1 METAVAYIRVSS
13 QKQVDGGSSLETQEK
28 QVRAYAEAKGYL
40 LSRIF
45 REEGESAKTDQRPV
59 LQEMLEHC
67 TKLDLTTNVVI
78 IPKIDRLA
86 RNVLDYTSLRVRL
99 SKLKIRLESIGEK
112 IEDSPVGRFT
122 ETLLASVAQFDN
134 EIRSER
140 SRGGMVEAVS
150 QGRWVWPAPYGY
162 RNVRVNGKG
171 TIEPNPDEAP
181 FVREAFHQL
190 ALGHQSAPIIWNR
203 LRASGMPISRT
214 RFYAMIENPVYQGK
228 IVAFDGT
235 FDAAPPFVPL
245 VSEPVALRALRALR
259 PSNNP
264 QQYQVEREDF
274 PIRGTALCQCGRL
287 LTGYWARSKS
297 GNRYAY
303 YRCMSCPR
311 TNYPKL
317 LVEER
322 FTEFLNN
329 YDFDE
334 SEWQFLRAQLQ
345 ELDGRVREEALTSR
359 ERCEARRAD
368 LEQLAESIA
377 VKNATGVIP
386 DDIAGTQLRRISTE
400 LREINTR
407 QEHQSEPVEVS
418 GLVEFAA
425 EFLGSIGGCWSRL
438 SLVFKKDL
446 LRFMFPQGVLFDP
459 STGFRTP
466 GKSLLERVKAEIG
479 DVVSCLVDRDVEFS
493 NTVTRE
499 FSALREIVDR
509 YQGELKQIERQG
521 LDTGPTR
528 VLPQAVATATGRS
541 SRPAHRSTSHS
552 LGRLSVNHTDSGPTR
567 ASRIGSHVESTHR
580 SSRDGAT
587 DIETH

>member
-13 QKQVDGGSSLETQEK
+13 QKQVDGGSSLDTQEK

-67 TKLDLTTNVVI
+67 TKLDLATNVVI

-86 RNVLDYTSLRVRL
+86 RNVQDYTSLRVRL

-181 FVREAFHQL
+181 FVREAFYQL

-214 RFYAMIENPVYQGK
+214 RFYSMIENPVYQGK

-235 FDAAPPFVPL
+235 FNAAPPFVPL
-245 VSEPVALRALRALR
+245 VSEPVALRARRALR

-274 PIRGTALCQCGRL
+274 PIRGTALCRCGRL

-322 FTEFLNN
+322 FTDFLNG

-334 SEWQFLRAQLQ
+334 SEWQFLKTQLQ
-345 ELDGRVREEALTSR
+345 ELDVQVREQALTSR
-359 ERCEARRAD
+359 ERREARRAE
-368 LEQLAESIA
+368 LEQLAESIT
-377 VKNATGVIP
+377 VKNANGVIP
-386 DDIAGTQLRRISTE
+386 DDIASAQLRRISSE
-400 LREINTR
+400 LKEIKIR
-407 QEHQSEPVEVS
+407 QDDQSEPHEVS
-418 GLVEFAA
+418 SLVDFAA
-425 EFLGSIGGCWSRL
+425 NFLGRIGGYWSRL

-459 STGFRTP
+459 NTGFRTP
-466 GKSLLERVKAEIG
+466 GNSLLERVKAEIG

-499 FSALREIVDR
+499 FKALREIVDR
-509 YQGELKQIERQG
+509 YQGELTEIERSG
-521 LDTGPTR
+521 SDTGPT
-528 VLPQAVATATGRS
+528 LAQPQAVATAAGRS
-541 SRPAHRSTSHS
+541 SRPVRRSTS
-552 LGRLSVNHTDSGPTR
+552 RIPDTRSVNRTDSERTR
-567 ASRIGSHVESTHR
+567 ASRIGSCGEPIRR
-580 SSRDGAT
+580 SSRGGASDT
-587 DIETH
+587 ATR

>member
-13 QKQVDGGSSLETQEK
+13 QKQVDSGGSLDTQEK
-28 QVRAYAEAKGYL
+28 QVRAYAEAKGYKL
-40 LSRIF
+40 TRIF
-45 REEGESAKTDQRPV
+45 REEGESAKTDQRPI
-59 LQEMLEHC
+59 LQQMLEHC
-67 TKLDLTTNVVI
+67 SKVELNTSVVI

-86 RNVLDYTSLRVRL
+86 RNVLDYTSLRLRL

-190 ALGHQSAPIIWNR
+190 AQGHQSAPIIWKR

-214 RFYAMIENPVYQGK
+214 RFYTMIENPVYQGK
-228 IVAFDGT
+228 IVAFDGA
-235 FDAAPPFVPL
+235 FDAAPPFLPL
-245 VSEPVALRALRALR
+245 VSEPVALRARRALR

-274 PIRGTALCQCGRL
+274 PIRGTALCECGRL

-303 YRCMSCPR
+303 YRCMRCPR
-311 TNYPKL
+311 TNYPRL

-322 FTEFLNN
+322 FTEFLND
-329 YDFDE
+329 YDFDQT
-334 SEWQFLRAQLQ
+334 EWQFLKTQLQ
-345 ELDGRVREEALTSR
+345 ELDGRVREEAITSR
-359 ERCEARRAD
+359 ERREARQAD
-368 LEQLAESIA
+368 LEQLAEAIA
-377 VKNATGVIP
+377 VKNASGVIP
-386 DDIAGTQLRRISTE
+386 DDIAGAQLRRISNE
-400 LREINTR
+400 LGEIKT
-407 QEHQSEPVEVS
+407 QQDDPSEPIEVS
-418 GLVEFAA
+418 SLVDFAA
-425 EFLGSIGGCWSRL
+425 HFLGGIGRYWSRL

-459 STGFRTP
+459 NSGFRTP
-466 GKSLLERVKAEIG
+466 GNSLLERVKAEIG
-479 DVVSCLVDRDVEFS
+479 DVVSSLVDRDVEFS
-493 NTVTRE
+493 NTVTAE
-499 FSALREIVDR
+499 LVKLREIVER
-509 YQGELKQIERQG
+509 YQGELTHIERQG
-521 LDTGPTR
+521 SDRKSSQAP
-528 VLPQAVATATGRS
+528 PQAESTANGRS
-541 SRPAHRSTSHS
+541 SRPERRSVSHS
-552 LGRLSVNHTDSGPTR
+552 LGRRSLVQSGSGR
-567 ASRIGSHVESTHR
+567 KLASRIGSRSESTR
-580 SSRDGAT
+580 LSLRDGAGDVAT
-587 DIETH
+587 L

>member
-13 QKQVDGGSSLETQEK
+13 QKQVDGGSSLDTQEK

-40 LSRIF
+40 LSRVF

-67 TKLDLTTNVVI
+67 TKLDLATNVVI

-171 TIEPNPDEAP
+171 TIEPNPGEAP

-214 RFYAMIENPVYQGK
+214 RFYSMIENPVYQGK

-245 VSEPVALRALRALR
+245 VSEPVALRARRALR

-303 YRCMSCPR
+303 YRCMTCPR
-311 TNYPKL
+311 TNYPRL

-322 FTEFLNN
+322 FTEFLNA

-334 SEWQFLRAQLQ
+334 SEWQFLKTQLQ
-345 ELDGRVREEALTSR
+345 ELDGRVQEEALTSR
-359 ERCEARRAD
+359 ERREARRAD
-368 LEQLAESIA
+368 LEQLAESIT

-386 DDIAGTQLRRISTE
+386 DDIASAQLRRISTE
-400 LREINTR
+400 LGEIKTR
-407 QEHQSEPVEVS
+407 QDDQSEPVEVS
-418 GLVEFAA
+418 SLVDFAA
-425 EFLGSIGGCWSRL
+425 SFVGRIGGYWSRL

-459 STGFRTP
+459 RTGFRTP
-466 GKSLLERVKAEIG
+466 AKSLLERVKAEIG

-493 NTVTRE
+493 NTVASE
-499 FSALREIVDR
+499 FKALREIVDR
-509 YQGELKQIERQG
+509 YQGELTEIERSG
-521 LDTGPTR
+521 LDSR
-528 VLPQAVATATGRS
+528 SRQVRSRSESTAIARS
-541 SRPAHRSTSHS
+541 SSPVRRSASRS
-552 LGRLSVNHTDSGPTR
+552 LGRRFSVQSGSGRKR
-567 ASRIGSHVESTHR
+567 ASRIGSHSESTHQ
-580 SSRDGAT
+580 SSLDGAGDDAT
-587 DIETH
+587 R